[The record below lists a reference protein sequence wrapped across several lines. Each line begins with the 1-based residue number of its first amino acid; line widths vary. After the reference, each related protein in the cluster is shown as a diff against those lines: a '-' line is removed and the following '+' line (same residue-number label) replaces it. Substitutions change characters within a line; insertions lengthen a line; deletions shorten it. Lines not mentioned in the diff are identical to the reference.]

1 VQERKKIRRQNRAD
15 REKEKQD
22 KIALGL
28 LPPPEPKVK
37 LSNMMRVLSEQ
48 AVADPSAI
56 ERKVREQIAQRE
68 KNHEMRN
75 LARKLTPEERREKKL
90 RKIKEDASGDIHVA
104 LFKYVLCSLGCGGL
118 ERPNSVQRV
127 LLKRVP
133 DLSNPQHRFKV
144 DVNAQQYHLTGG
156 VLICKDSNLNM
167 VVVEGGKK
175 AIKQYTKLM
184 IRRIDWRGDREAEQ
198 ASDSEGEGGNG
209 CLLVWQGV
217 VARKAFNNFRFQEC
231 RTTTTARKVMEAK
244 NVVHYWDL
252 VEKSAEPAAAAP

>member
-1 VQERKKIRRQNRAD
+1 MTECFPQERKKIRRQNRAD

-75 LARKLTPEERREKKL
+75 LARKLTPEERREKRL
-90 RKIKEDASGDIHVA
+90 RKIKEDAAGDIHVA
-104 LFKYVLCSLGCGGL
+104 LFK
-118 ERPNSVQRV
+118 
-127 LLKRVP
+127 VP

-156 VLICKDSNLNM
+156 VLLCKDGNINM

-184 IRRIDWRGDREAEQ
+184 MRRIDWLGASEAEQ
-198 ASDSEGEGGNG
+198 DSESEDEDSRKRGNG
-209 CLLVWQGV
+209 CFLVWQGV

-231 RTTTTARKVMEAK
+231 RTSITARKVMEAK

-252 VEKSAEPAAAAP
+252 VEKAAETAAITSGSV